1 VVCVCPAL
9 SRAGRQGM
17 ERKSFKASPG
27 KLAAIAKDLAAVRAP
42 PRTHRTR
49 TPSAEPL
56 IPLPLHLKELG
67 HPSNF

>member
-49 TPSAEPL
+49 TPSVSP
-56 IPLPLHLKELG
+56 
-67 HPSNF
+67 